1 MIQQTFEGNG
11 AKEFVI
17 NELINDHNFKG
28 ASSKGDTLCKIIG
41 QGLVHDH

>member
-17 NELINDHNFKG
+17 NELINDHNSKG

-41 QGLVHDH
+41 